1 MASISELLANFKT
14 LMHTY
19 FPYTSEVND
28 SLDGKVDKVTG
39 KGLSTNDYTTTEKDK
54 LAGLSNYSHPTAKQ
68 CSYSYSHP
76 TSKQCN
82 ATIPTVDSSLSATST
97 NAIQNKVIYNK
108 VLTAQV
114 TKLTVDNYNVTID
127 GTCVITCTL
136 TDIFGTAKAST
147 NVTVTCDKGYFT
159 KYNNTSI
166 SGTTTKSKTVST
178 NSSGQ
183 FTLTY
188 KASEWGLVTFSANTT
203 NTQILVTGFKTYFN
217 DSNYTVTYDQEKV
230 YFRMHVASNL
240 SASSWN
246 DLASVLTDTYIRPAT
261 SVCVPDFDGIFFIR
275 CRDDSAKIS
284 MRSVDGNSKTG
295 WVYASA
301 TWQRR

>member
-1 MASISELLANFKT
+1 MASLSELLTNFKT
-14 LMHTY
+14 LMHQY
-19 FPYTSEVND
+19 FPYTTDVNT
-28 SLDGKVDKVTG
+28 SLNGKVDKETG
-39 KGLSTNDYTTTEKDK
+39 KGLSTNDYTTTEKNK

-82 ATIPTVDSSLSATST
+82 ATIPTVDSSLSTTST

-136 TDIFGTAKAST
+136 TDIFGTAKANT

-166 SGTTTKSKTVST
+166 SGTTTKSKTGTT

-188 KASEWGLVTFSANTT
+188 KASEWGLVTFSANNTY
-203 NTQILVTGFKTYFN
+203 TQIRVTGWKTYMS
-217 DSNYTVTYDQEKV
+217 DSNYTVRYNDVFVEVRATVSSFGVPVDWTEYAEIIPTDLRPSTWLTFLDANGNVQLRLSPSSNKIAFRSALGYGFTNSIYATAV
-230 YFRMHVASNL
+230 Y
-240 SASSWN
+240 
-246 DLASVLTDTYIRPAT
+246 P
-261 SVCVPDFDGIFFIR
+261 
-275 CRDDSAKIS
+275 
-284 MRSVDGNSKTG
+284 
-295 WVYASA
+295 
-301 TWQRR
+301 RR